1 VAAVS
6 SIDDE
11 PVSCHLFLRRQSRWL
26 AIEAVTFGLAYS
38 AGLWWG
44 SVCLLASF
52 RPNDLSAPYWAGLPE
67 LRADTSGA
75 VTFFAF
81 AVFFCCSEFLRL
93 RRGRPRVAARGGGA
107 PFRGAVAAAAL
118 AVAETVAVLATSLVI
133 YLSVNAVTHPVT
145 LDRQA
150 THFST
155 WPTEGTLR
163 MIALVLCVFSVSALR
178 FLVVGRRAE
187 LNVSA

>member
-6 SIDDE
+6 SIDDD
-11 PVSCHLFLRRQSRWL
+11 PVSYQLFLHRQSRWL

-52 RPNDLSAPYWAGLPE
+52 RPDDLSAPYWAGLPD
-67 LRADTSGA
+67 LRADTSGTLA
-75 VTFFAF
+75 FFAF
-81 AVFFCCSEFLRL
+81 AALFGCSEFLRL
-93 RRGRPRVAARGGGA
+93 RRGRPEVAARGDSV
-107 PFRGAVAAAAL
+107 PLYGAVAAAAL

-145 LDRQA
+145 LNRQA

-178 FLVVGRRAE
+178 FLVAGRRAE
-187 LNVSA
+187 LDMSA